1 MLIVSLGIYLDHI
14 GSFTA
19 MYFCQQSIQY
29 FSTPDTE
36 VSHADKIAY
45 RLCWWI

>member
-19 MYFCQQSIQY
+19 MYFCQQSI
-29 FSTPDTE
+29 
-36 VSHADKIAY
+36 
-45 RLCWWI
+45 